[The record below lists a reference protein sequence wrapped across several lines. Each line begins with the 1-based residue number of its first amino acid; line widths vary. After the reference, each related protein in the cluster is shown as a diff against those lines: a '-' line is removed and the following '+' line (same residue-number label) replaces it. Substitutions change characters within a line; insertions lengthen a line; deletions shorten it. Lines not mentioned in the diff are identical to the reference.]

1 MIRVFS
7 PSDKIFTSNGDA
19 VIQPFK
25 AKVHKEDNGSFYLD
39 IEADISYVDILTA
52 NRIIVADTP
61 QGAQAFR
68 IKNPE
73 KTKHKITIKAPHISY
88 DAENYVIADS
98 YVVDKNCNDAMD
110 HLNRATDNPSPFQT
124 YSDIATVDSYRC
136 VRTSL
141 YDAFGMV
148 LERWG
153 GHFVRDNYR
162 FGIMRT
168 IGRDNGVTVR
178 YKKNLKEMTCTAN
191 WDSVVTK
198 LMPVGKDGLL
208 LDEVY
213 LYSQTQYDIPFTKVV
228 SFNQDIDQDL
238 YKDADGNLNEVAY
251 NSALV
256 DDLRK
261 QGRAYVDENCV
272 PKVNY
277 TLKANIDKVTDIGDT
292 IEVIDEPMGV
302 DITTHIISYD
312 YDCILGKYTELEFG
326 NFRQKVSNLM
336 GTVNSTIQQSAEKNN
351 ANLQV
356 IFSDA
361 IQQAQDTILGI
372 LGNSYV
378 VNEGDKILVVD
389 ALPKE
394 EAHNVI
400 MINSGGIAFS
410 STGINGTFE
419 SAWTIDNTLN
429 MQHINVINLV
439 ADMIKGGT
447 LKLGS
452 NLNQN
457 GQIEVYDEANN
468 LIAKLDKNGLI
479 MYGLDGS
486 YNGKNVYK
494 SLFYSSGETV
504 TTDIIIYTSGTLTSG
519 GQALAFTVFLPKS
532 FDDIESI
539 TINELKLNACGGG
552 NYTFGGWFVDGGY
565 DVLTDNTIDV
575 SYAISKTVNALTIRL
590 AKKSGTFNGT
600 SNTEQSIEV
609 DKLQFTCN

>member
-1 MIRVFS
+1 MIKLFGTTDTDFS
-7 PSDKIFTSNGDA
+7 SNGDA

-25 AKVHKEDNGSFYLD
+25 AKVHKEDNGKFYLT
-39 IEADISYVDILTA
+39 IEADISYVDLLTA

-73 KTKHKITIKAPHISY
+73 KTKSKITIKAPHISY
-88 DAENYVIADS
+88 DAQNFVIADS
-98 YVVDKNCNDAMD
+98 YVVDKNCNDALD
-110 HLNRATDNPSPFQT
+110 HLNSATDNPSPFQT
-124 YSDIATVDSYRC
+124 YSDIATVGSYRC

-141 YDAFGMV
+141 YDAFSTV

-153 GHFVRDNYR
+153 GHLVRDNYR
-162 FGIMRT
+162 FAIMST

-191 WDSVVTK
+191 WDGVVTK

-213 LYSQTQYDIPFTKVV
+213 LYSKTQYDIPFTKVV
-228 SFNQDIDQDL
+228 SFSQNVDQDL
-238 YKDADGNLNEVAY
+238 YKDTEGHLDEVAY
-251 NSALV
+251 NNALIE
-256 DDLRK
+256 DLRK
-261 QGRAYVDENCV
+261 QGQAYVDENCV

-277 TLKANIDKVTDIGDT
+277 TLKANLEKLTDIGDT
-292 IEVIDEPMGV
+292 IEVIDEPMGI
-302 DITTHIISYD
+302 DIVTHVISYD

-326 NFRQKVSNLM
+326 NFQQKVSNLM
-336 GTVNSTIQQSAEKNN
+336 GTVNSTIKQSVEQNN
-351 ANLQV
+351 SALQV
-356 IFSDA
+356 VFSDA
-361 IQQAQDTILGI
+361 IQHAQETMLGM

-378 VNEGDKILVVD
+378 VYEGDKILVVD

-410 STGINGTFE
+410 STGINGVFE
-419 SAWTIDNTLN
+419 SAWTIDNVLN

-486 YNGKNVYK
+486 YLVVNNSVG
-494 SLFYSSGETV
+494 F
-504 TTDIIIYTSGTLTSG
+504 
-519 GQALAFTVFLPKS
+519 A
-532 FDDIESI
+532 
-539 TINELKLNACGGG
+539 
-552 NYTFGGWFVDGGY
+552 GY
-565 DVLTDNTIDV
+565 DRTGAKTFWV
-575 SYAISKTVNALTIRL
+575 SGDEFHQ
-590 AKKSGTFNGT
+590 KKSV
-600 SNTEQSIEV
+600 IEEEIT
-609 DKLQFTCN
+609 LCNKVRFIPITVKDGDTVINDGIGIVGV